1 MEVKIVVGFAFGDE
15 GKGVTTQWLCKK
27 AIEENKRVVVVRFSG
42 GPQAGHT
49 INYNGIEHICSSFG
63 SGILLGVPT
72 YLGNGV
78 LVDPISLMKEY
89 DSLVEKGV
97 LRIRDKMPLIVGE
110 YCTIITPYD
119 VLANIRDPKALSDGT
134 CGKGVYAAYKRGTL
148 LAGTQYYNFKDA
160 KGKFKIDAANSIL
173 KRSAAYYNMDRDYEL
188 DELFIQSYKRL
199 VDLSIPSMC
208 YDSYKDF
215 DVAIFEG
222 SQGLLLDSS
231 KGFYPHVTAT
241 DVGPEAV
248 LFPYGIIDMKIIEL
262 EMYLVTRTYLTR
274 HGNGPLMSPP
284 ASLDL
289 SNKHE
294 TNVYNKYQGEFR
306 VGLLNIPL
314 LNRAVDRYLL
324 DTYGREYSCRC
335 NLVVT
340 HADIIEDNKGRFG
353 FVDHCNNLHIGLE
366 DPFRDLMV
374 ALKQGINLKF
384 DKIYYNDS
392 IESNIK
398 EYEENPIDKDLG

>member
-27 AIEENKRVVVVRFSG
+27 AIEENKRAIVVRFSG

-63 SGILLGVPT
+63 SGVLLGVHT

-97 LRIRDKMPLIVGE
+97 FKAQDKMPLTVGE
-110 YCTIITPYD
+110 YCIIVTPYD

-134 CGKGVYAAYKRGTL
+134 CGKGIYEAYRRGDSLTKV
-148 LAGTQYYNFKDA
+148 QHYNFKDA
-160 KGKFKIDAANSIL
+160 MGNFNIDATNSL
-173 KRSAAYYNMDRDYEL
+173 LERAAAYHNMDRDKEL

-199 VDLSIPSMC
+199 VDLSIPGM
-208 YDSYKDF
+208 YYNPIKDF
-215 DVAIFEG
+215 DVIIFEG
-222 SQGLLLDSS
+222 SQGLLLDPD

-241 DVGPEAV
+241 NVGPEVIFYSHSVAK
-248 LFPYGIIDMKIIEL
+248 LKGIEPEL
-262 EMYLVTRTYLTR
+262 YLVTRTYLTR
-274 HGNGPLMSPP
+274 HGNGPLMSPL

-294 TNVYNKYQGEFR
+294 TNVYNEYQGEFR
-306 VGLLNIPL
+306 VGFLNMQL
-314 LNRAVDRYLL
+314 LNRVADRYLL
-324 DTYGREYSCRC
+324 DTYSREYNCRL

-340 HADIIEDNKGRFG
+340 HTDIIEDNKGRFG
-353 FVDHCNNLHIGLE
+353 FVDHCNNLHIDLE
-366 DPFRDLMV
+366 DPFRDLMK
-374 ALKQGINLKF
+374 ALKQEINLKF

-398 EYEENPIDKDLG
+398 EYEEKPIDKDLG